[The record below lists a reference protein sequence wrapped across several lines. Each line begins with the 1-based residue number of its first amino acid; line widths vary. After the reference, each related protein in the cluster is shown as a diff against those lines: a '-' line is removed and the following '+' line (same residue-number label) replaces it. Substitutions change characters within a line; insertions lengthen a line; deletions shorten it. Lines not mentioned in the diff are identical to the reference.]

1 MSITR
6 RPVER
11 SRDSSRDITHK
22 LPRDTSFHQELLLRT
37 IAGPFLERGV
47 WPTWHFVQRIFD
59 NRDLDATEVLRSLP
73 RVGAHSRTY
82 GFTGPIG
89 PAVNDA
95 DQVRLTIAAS
105 VVIPEFEMMVGTPFV
120 RTLRHL
126 IKVYSDTP
134 FTPDGVTHATLR
146 SEDLRRA
153 IPSLPAVFLDNFVD
167 LVRHEPGI
175 SLENSNI
182 PPEGG
187 SWTIGFS
194 RSVLRYRKVTTVSDY
209 VDAECAFAAEWA
221 QELLPAAPV
230 PELEHVR
237 GPYIDLGLLADLE
250 AAGETSAWSLDKL
263 LGLALELNSNYS
275 ASHPY
280 SCQAL
285 IRAIIDHIPP
295 AFGQP
300 GFAGVVSSHK
310 WGSKTDRDHAKRLSE
325 YRTTGDD
332 VMHRQ
337 IRNDPGL
344 ITMDDL
350 PPRTQLNAVLR
361 ELLLVL
367 RDDAGSGSG
376 GA

>member
-6 RPVER
+6 CAAERP
-11 SRDSSRDITHK
+11 RDSSRDITQQ
-22 LPRDTSFHQELLLRT
+22 LPRDISRHQELLLHA

-59 NRDLDATEVLRSLP
+59 DRDLDASEVLYSLP

-105 VVIPEFEMMVGTPFV
+105 VVIPEFEMMVGAPFV
-120 RTLRHL
+120 RAIRHL
-126 IKVYSDTP
+126 IKVYADTP
-134 FTPDGVTHATLR
+134 FTPDGVTHATLH

-153 IPSLPAVFLDNFVD
+153 IPSLPAVFLDSFVD
-167 LVRHEPGI
+167 LVHHEPGI
-175 SLENSNI
+175 RLESSNI
-182 PPEGG
+182 PPGGG

-194 RSVLRYRKVTTVSDY
+194 RSVLQYRKVTTVSDY
-209 VDAECAFAAEWA
+209 VDAECAFAVEWA
-221 QELLPAAPV
+221 RELLPAAPV
-230 PELEHVR
+230 AEPEPEPAR
-237 GPYIDLGLLADLE
+237 GPYIDVRLLTDLE

-263 LGLALELNSNYS
+263 IGLARELNSNYQ
-275 ASHPY
+275 AGHPY

-295 AFGQP
+295 TFGQP

-361 ELLLVL
+361 ELFLVL
-367 RDDAGSGSG
+367 RG
-376 GA
+376 